1 MRWLIIV
8 LVLVSFGSVCM
19 AGAGD
24 VYFCQVEK
32 NMAYEKDRI
41 IRGGQFKFKFKQT
54 KIEIIF
60 FNPSLKNTSGHVLND
75 LAMPIYYQWNEAIK
89 ANSIRGDVKVTLK
102 DGFFHLSVHQLGV
115 VKIVTATCS
124 KF

>member
-24 VYFCQVEK
+24 VYFCEVEK

-41 IRGGQFKFKFKQT
+41 FGEVNLNSKLNK
-54 KIEIIF
+54 
-60 FNPSLKNTSGHVLND
+60 LKLRYSS
-75 LAMPIYYQWNEAIK
+75 
-89 ANSIRGDVKVTLK
+89 SIPL
-102 DGFFHLSVHQLGV
+102 
-115 VKIVTATCS
+115 
-124 KF
+124 